1 MSKCWYCG
9 QKISK
14 SNRFENSTVPLSDLD
29 RQAVNVPLPKVSSTV
44 ETLVTVPL
52 LQSGIYGVLIGLPS
66 GLVIYGIIPHS
77 LNARLPVITII
88 GSAIILTAAIAWS
101 NLSPRFNSLLT
112 PSEPGVEYQE
122 PIQSETIYNIQQ
134 DDQNTWIR
142 GNISATDKQRQ
153 EWARLVSLDLQT
165 YGPSNV
171 NLTQSRFAGNGK
183 VFSQP
188 AYKKFTEDLMNLGL
202 IKKGQHKNS
211 PYTLT
216 RAGLKIIENWRNF
229 D

>member
-9 QKISK
+9 QKISNK
-14 SNRFENSTVPLSDLD
+14 FENSVVPLSDLD

-52 LQSGIYGVLIGLPS
+52 LQSSIYGVFIGVPS

-77 LNARLPVITII
+77 LSNKLPAITII
-88 GSAIILTAAIAWS
+88 GSAIILATAIAWS
-101 NLSPRFNSLLT
+101 KLSPFFNSLLT
-112 PSEPGVEYQE
+112 PSEPEIEYQE
-122 PIQSETIYNIQQ
+122 PIQSETIYSIQQ
-134 DDQNTWIR
+134 EDKDTWLR
-142 GNISATDKQRQ
+142 GNISATDKQKR
-153 EWARLVSLDLQT
+153 EWARLITLDLTT

-183 VFSQP
+183 IFSQP